1 MVIEQS
7 KVTITNANQPHGF
20 GSLDINTF
28 EPYQKNPSIS
38 RVFREIGLTN
48 ELGSGMKNSYKYTK
62 LCSGREPSFVED
74 GNVFRIVIPLSLAAT
89 ISAGPVI
96 ESKINKNRTL
106 VNGILIKQD
115 ILERSNIWNRYLQ
128 SFRI

>member
-7 KVTITNANQPHGF
+7 KVKITNANQPHGF

-38 RVFREIGLTN
+38 RVFREIGLTD
-48 ELGSGMKNSYKYTK
+48 ELGSRMRNSYKYTK
-62 LCSGREPSFVED
+62 LCSGRGPSFVED
-74 GNVFRIVIPLSLAAT
+74 GNVFRIVIPLSSAAT

-106 VNGILIKQD
+106 VNGILIKP
-115 ILERSNIWNRYLQ
+115 
-128 SFRI
+128 FRVFR